1 MVGVKQTRRLWSAL
15 AAVAVATAVVVSA
28 GGRTASSRSAPRR
41 AAYSGASSS
50 PAIPEAIHKIKHVV
64 VIMQENRS
72 FDSYFGTFPGAD
84 GIPAHDGHFSV
95 CVPNPATDGCDHP
108 YHETGLTN
116 VGATHTDTASS
127 VDIDGGKMDGFI
139 AAAQNCRL
147 VDHQFVCPKHV
158 PVKTDVMGYHDA
170 REIPNYW
177 TYAHDFV
184 LQDHMFEP
192 VTAWSLPAHLFTV
205 SEWSATCKTS
215 KPGSCVNDH
224 QLDAIRNRVCW
235 LCKGLL
241 PHSIVFA
248 WTDLTYLL
256 YRHHVSWRYYVA
268 PGTPPDCADDAA
280 LCRGKQ
286 PPQGPGSP
294 GIWNPLANFATVR
307 QDHQEGNIRS
317 TSSFITAARHG
328 NLPAVSWLVP
338 SAAASEHFPGGVR
351 AGMRYV
357 TRLIN
362 AVMRG
367 RDWNSTAI
375 FLTWDDWGGFYD
387 NVTPPHVDENG
398 YGLRVPG
405 LVISPYAK
413 SGYIDHQV
421 LSFDAYN
428 KFIEDDFLGGERLDP
443 STDGRPDPRP
453 TVRDNVA
460 ILGDL
465 AADFDFKQ
473 QPRKPTL
480 LRLDPRPGP
489 GSTP

>member
-1 MVGVKQTRRLWSAL
+1 VKQTRRVWSAL
-15 AAVAVATAVVVSA
+15 AGVAVATAAILSA
-28 GGRTASSRSAPRR
+28 GGGTASSRSGGRS
-41 AAYSGASSS
+41 AAFSHASRSF
-50 PAIPEAIHKIKHVV
+50 AIPHAIHKIKHVI
-64 VIMQENRS
+64 VIMQENHS

-84 GIPAHDGHFSV
+84 GIPAHDGHFTV
-95 CVPNPATDGCDHP
+95 CVPNPATHGCNYP
-108 YHETGLTN
+108 YHEGALQN

-147 VDHQFVCPKHV
+147 ADHQFLCPKHG

-177 TYAHDFV
+177 TYARDFV

-205 SEWSATCKTS
+205 SEWSATCRTS
-215 KPGSCVNDH
+215 KPASCVNDYH
-224 QLDAIRNRVCW
+224 LDAIRNGVGGCF

-241 PHSIVFA
+241 PHSVVFA

-256 YRHHVSWRYYVA
+256 YRHHVSWAYYVA

-286 PPQGPGSP
+286 PSQGPGSP
-294 GIWNPLANFATVR
+294 GIWNPLPNFATVR
-307 QDHQEGNIRS
+307 NDHQEGNIRS
-317 TSSFITAARHG
+317 TSRFYAAAHKG
-328 NLPAVSWLVP
+328 TLPAVSWLVP
-338 SAAASEHFPGGVR
+338 SAADSEHYPGYVGT
-351 AGMRYV
+351 GMRYV

-362 AVMRG
+362 AVMRSPE
-367 RDWNSTAI
+367 WSSTAI
-375 FLTWDDWGGFYD
+375 FLAWDDWGGFYD
-387 NVTPPHVDENG
+387 NVAPPHVDENG

-413 SGYIDHQV
+413 SGYIDHQT

-428 KFIEDDFLGGERLDP
+428 KFIEDDFLGGQRLDP
-443 STDGRPDPRP
+443 STDGRPDRRP
-453 TVRDNVA
+453 TVRDNMP

-465 AADFDFKQ
+465 VADFDFNQ

-480 LRLDPRPGP
+480 LPPDPKPGP
-489 GSTP
+489 ASTP